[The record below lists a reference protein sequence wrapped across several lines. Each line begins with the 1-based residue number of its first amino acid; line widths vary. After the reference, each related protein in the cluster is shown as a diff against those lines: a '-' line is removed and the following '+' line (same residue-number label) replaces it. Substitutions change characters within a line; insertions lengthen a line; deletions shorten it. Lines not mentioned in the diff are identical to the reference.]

1 MFKKG
6 GPMQA
11 HDPRNTKFD
20 SGPRNLTIAGRSLER
35 ILRTPLWR
43 ALCWLGLA
51 TAFATYIASLVFGKC
66 EAQVLAGLAIGLMIG
81 VLYSDAAGPAD

>member
-1 MFKKG
+1 
-6 GPMQA
+6 MQA

-20 SGPRNLTIAGRSLER
+20 SSPRNLTIAGRALER
-35 ILRTPLWR
+35 ILRTLLWR

-51 TAFATYIASLVFGKC
+51 TAFAIYSASLVNGNC

-81 VLYSDAAGPAD
+81 VLYSDADAPPE